1 MSAPRLPGKARV
13 TQLDPRTMHI
23 RFEGHASGAVVE
35 GVLPEVKR
43 LLSTGAV
50 RGLVI
55 DAAGVTGFTPDVS
68 QAGRT
73 LLGLFVEAGVKAC
86 STAVSSGAI
95 RMIGT
100 AIGFAAGLPIE
111 FVSTDDEAQA
121 AVRRKLAAQPS
132 R

>member
-13 TQLDPRTMHI
+13 TLPDPRLVHV
-23 RFEGHASGAVVE
+23 RFEGHASGAVIE
-35 GVLPEVKR
+35 GTLPELKR

-55 DAAGVTGFTPDVS
+55 DGTGVTGFTPDVS

-73 LLGLFVEAGVKAC
+73 MLGLFVEAGVKAC
-86 STAVSSGAI
+86 STAVASGSI
-95 RMIGT
+95 RMIAT
-100 AIGFAAGLPIE
+100 AVGFAAGLPIE
-111 FVSTDDEAQA
+111 FVSTNDEALA
-121 AVRRKLAAQPS
+121 AVRRKLSAQPP